1 MWKGTLTFGLVS
13 VPVKLYTAV
22 SERSVRFHQ
31 LHATDHAR
39 IVQKRFCAA
48 EEEEVPFSEVVK
60 GYEIAPGRH
69 VVIEAEEFAA
79 LEPAFTRTI
88 EIEDF
93 VQMEEIDPILFD
105 RPYYLVPNRGGAR
118 SYRLLLQAM
127 RDTDKVAIGRVVLR
141 SRQQLVAIHP
151 REDALVMTTMNFG
164 DEVVPTS
171 ELHELHEDHVE
182 LSDNELEIAHR
193 LVDSIA
199 RPFDVANYRDTYRE
213 ALLDLIDRKASGE
226 QVVLEPPARDQPLEA
241 PDLMSALEASIEQ
254 VRARRAREEEVLSV
268 DGAPPAKRAKAP
280 AKRKTKQPQRST
292 EAARAQLKEQPQN
305 QLLAGA
311 VGGGLDAQLVGHT
324 LQHAAHS
331 GQHRISDQLA
341 RGLLGELA
349 DAQLELPS
357 PRAHREGEMTVG
369 GVRGGVGAERV
380 ADQHHVIQAIH
391 RAVRPREHDRHHP
404 AQHRSHQRALGQA
417 QRRRALVCRLLA
429 LQLHAVARLL
439 ALQLQTSPVVA
450 SSCMRRVRRAGLCSS
465 SLTGLPGSRP
475 RRRWPQRVGRRSG
488 GGRRRGRTSCAPR
501 CAPHRRVPAARSR

>member
-1 MWKGTLTFGLVS
+1 MARSMWKGTLTFGLVS

-39 IVQKRFCAA
+39 IVQKRFCAV

-151 REDALVMTTMNFG
+151 RDDALVMTTMNFG

-171 ELHELHEDHVE
+171 ELHELYEDKVE
-182 LSDNELEIAHR
+182 ISDNELEIAHR

-199 RPFDVANYRDTYRE
+199 RPFDPANYRDTYRE

-254 VRARRAREEEVLSV
+254 ARARRAREDEVF
-268 DGAPPAKRAKAP
+268 DGAAGDVNGVPASAASPSGRGARGGRGAGKGNGASGRRKATTNHAPAAKEGPTAGKGGPRPAGGKSAAKAGPAK
-280 AKRKTKQPQRST
+280 
-292 EAARAQLKEQPQN
+292 
-305 QLLAGA
+305 
-311 VGGGLDAQLVGHT
+311 
-324 LQHAAHS
+324 S
-331 GQHRISDQLA
+331 GKS
-341 RGLLGELA
+341 RG
-349 DAQLELPS
+349 D
-357 PRAHREGEMTVG
+357 
-369 GVRGGVGAERV
+369 
-380 ADQHHVIQAIH
+380 
-391 RAVRPREHDRHHP
+391 
-404 AQHRSHQRALGQA
+404 
-417 QRRRALVCRLLA
+417 
-429 LQLHAVARLL
+429 
-439 ALQLQTSPVVA
+439 
-450 SSCMRRVRRAGLCSS
+450 
-465 SLTGLPGSRP
+465 
-475 RRRWPQRVGRRSG
+475 
-488 GGRRRGRTSCAPR
+488 
-501 CAPHRRVPAARSR
+501 

>member
-1 MWKGTLTFGLVS
+1 MARSMWKGTLTFGLVS

-39 IVQKRFCAA
+39 IVQKRFCAT
-48 EEEEVPFSEVVK
+48 EDEEVPFNEIVK

-69 VVIEAEEFAA
+69 VVIEAEELAA

-171 ELHELHEDHVE
+171 ELHELHEDKVE
-182 LSDNELEIAHR
+182 LSDKELEIAHR

-199 RPFDVANYRDTYRE
+199 RPFEAANYRDTYRE

-226 QVVLEPPARDQPLEA
+226 QVVLEPPSRDLPLEA

-254 VRARRAREEEVLSV
+254 VRARRAREEEVLDV
-268 DGAPPAKRAKAP
+268 NGAAPDKRAKAP
-280 AKRKTKQPQRST
+280 AKRKAKQPPRGTKQPQRST
-292 EAARAQLKEQPQN
+292 K
-305 QLLAGA
+305 
-311 VGGGLDAQLVGHT
+311 
-324 LQHAAHS
+324 
-331 GQHRISDQLA
+331 
-341 RGLLGELA
+341 
-349 DAQLELPS
+349 
-357 PRAHREGEMTVG
+357 
-369 GVRGGVGAERV
+369 
-380 ADQHHVIQAIH
+380 
-391 RAVRPREHDRHHP
+391 
-404 AQHRSHQRALGQA
+404 
-417 QRRRALVCRLLA
+417 
-429 LQLHAVARLL
+429 
-439 ALQLQTSPVVA
+439 
-450 SSCMRRVRRAGLCSS
+450 
-465 SLTGLPGSRP
+465 
-475 RRRWPQRVGRRSG
+475 
-488 GGRRRGRTSCAPR
+488 
-501 CAPHRRVPAARSR
+501 